1 MKSWL
6 QHNNIEIY
14 SINHKVK
21 SVVAESVT
29 RILMSRFY
37 KYMTLVSKNVCID
50 KLDDIVN
57 KYNNTYHRTI
67 KMKPVDVK
75 DNTYIDF
82 GKENNNKDSKFKID
96 DHVKIPKYENIFAKG
111 YTSSQS
117 EEVFVIKKV
126 KNTFPWLYV
135 KNDINGEKVSGMK
148 KNCKKTNQN
157 KCRVEKIIK
166 FF

>member
-14 SINHKVK
+14 SINHEAK

-29 RILMSRFY
+29 RTLKNRFY
-37 KYMTLVSKNVCID
+37 K
-50 KLDDIVN
+50 
-57 KYNNTYHRTI
+57 YHRTI
-67 KMKPVDVK
+67 KMNPVDVK

-96 DHVKIPKYENIFAKG
+96 DHVKIPKYKNIFAKG
-111 YTSSQS
+111 YTSNES

-126 KNTFPWLYV
+126 KNTFPWTYL
-135 KNDINGEKVSGMK
+135 KSDINGEKVSGMK
-148 KNCKKTNQN
+148 KNCKKQF
-157 KCRVEKIIK
+157 KMSVELKK
-166 FF
+166 

>member
-14 SINHKVK
+14 SINHEVK

-29 RILMSRFY
+29 RTLNSRFY
-37 KYMTLVSKNVCID
+37 KYMTLVSKNVYID

-57 KYNNTYHRTI
+57 KYNNIYRRTI

-96 DHVKIPKYENIFAKG
+96 DHVKIPKYKNIIAKG
-111 YTSSQS
+111 YTSNEL

-126 KNTFPWLYV
+126 KNTFPWSYV
-135 KNDINGEKVSGMK
+135 KSDVNGEKVSGMK
-148 KNCKKTNQN
+148 KNCKKQI
-157 KCRVEKIIK
+157 KMSVELKK
-166 FF
+166 

>member
-14 SINHKVK
+14 SINHEVK

-37 KYMTLVSKNVCID
+37 KYMTLVSKNVCIG
-50 KLDDIVN
+50 KLDNIVN

-82 GKENNNKDSKFKID
+82 GKKVNDKDVKFKVRY
-96 DHVKIPKYENIFAKG
+96 HVRISKYK
-111 YTSSQS
+111 S
-117 EEVFVIKKV
+117 
-126 KNTFPWLYV
+126 
-135 KNDINGEKVSGMK
+135 
-148 KNCKKTNQN
+148 
-157 KCRVEKIIK
+157 
-166 FF
+166 